1 MFVIDK
7 ELCSACGDCKD
18 ACPCD
23 AIVEHDTYCE
33 IDPDLCAECGACQ
46 DVCERG
52 RKRTGDPF
60 GARLSYKFKKP

>member
-23 AIVEHDTYCE
+23 AIVEHDIYCE

-46 DVCERG
+46 DVCEQ
-52 RKRTGDPF
+52 
-60 GARLSYKFKKP
+60 GAVSEQESPSVRV